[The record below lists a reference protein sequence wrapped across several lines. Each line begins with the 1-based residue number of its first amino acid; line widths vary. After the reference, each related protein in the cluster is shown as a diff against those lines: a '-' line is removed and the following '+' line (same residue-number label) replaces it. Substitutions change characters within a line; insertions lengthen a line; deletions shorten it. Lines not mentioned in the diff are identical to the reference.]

1 MLYIHEIITI
11 VPWTEEEFWTLLG
24 SDYLPEAE
32 QNGQRLVGLFKVGI
46 RYSENYALWEVDDWA
61 ALDRLQEFYDKDWWM
76 KAWKLESIQYR
87 TDWVRRVL
95 EPAPFSPTLAQ
106 LKAGD
111 YKSTFYLHCFAR
123 AYPGKANEYINAIGK
138 ELVPMAEKWGMKLV
152 GCYQTVGGEAESD
165 EVIQIWT
172 AGNMNAEWGTI
183 RQAAMKDPALKE
195 WEAKAGAWRPEVV
208 LRHLYGLVK
217 YSPLRS
223 PYFPEEEVTEEAKIM
238 VTLPQEEQG

>member
-172 AGNMNAEWGTI
+172 AGNMNAEWCTI

>member
-1 MLYIHEIITI
+1 MLYVHEILTI

-61 ALDRLQEFYDKDWWM
+61 SLDRLREFHDEDWWM

-95 EPAPFSPTLAQ
+95 EPAPFSPNLAQ

-111 YKSTFYLHCFAR
+111 YRSTFYLHCFAR
-123 AYPGKANEYINAIGK
+123 AFPGKVNDYITAIGE
-138 ELVPMAEKWGMKLV
+138 ELVPMAERWGMKLV
-152 GCYQTVGGEAESD
+152 GCYQTAAGEADSD
-165 EVIQIWT
+165 EVISIWT
-172 AGNMNAEWGTI
+172 AGNMNSHWGAIRKAAENDRG
-183 RQAAMKDPALKE
+183 LKE
-195 WEAKAGAWRPEVV
+195 WQVKAGAWRPEVIY
-208 LRHLYGLVK
+208 RHLYGLVK
-217 YSPLRS
+217 YSLLRS
-223 PYFPEEEVTEEAKIM
+223 PYFPEEEVTEQAKIM